1 MKVKDI
7 MSGDVE
13 VTRPE
18 DTLQMAAARM
28 ASLDSGVLPVCEGE
42 KLVGILTDRDITVR
56 STAEGTNPTEG
67 VVKDVMTPNVVYC
80 FEEDDPGDAARK
92 MEQEQIRR
100 LPVVD
105 REMHLVGIV
114 SLGDLS
120 VRGEADVAGEA
131 LHEVSKPDA

>member
-1 MKVKDI
+1 
-7 MSGDVE
+7 
-13 VTRPE
+13 
-18 DTLQMAAARM
+18 M

-67 VVKDVMTPNVVYC
+67 VVRDVMTPHVVYC
-80 FEEDDPGDAARK
+80 FEEDNPGDAARK

-120 VRGEADVAGEA
+120 VRGESDVAGEA